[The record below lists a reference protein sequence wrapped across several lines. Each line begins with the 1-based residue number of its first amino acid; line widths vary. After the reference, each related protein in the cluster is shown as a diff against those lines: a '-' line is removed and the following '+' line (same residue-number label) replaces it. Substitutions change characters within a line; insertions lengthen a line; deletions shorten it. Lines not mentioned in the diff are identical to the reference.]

1 MMKLGDERQARFWLS
16 SIQVLELTG
25 AKTRSK
31 QIKVLDFMGYNY
43 RVRPD
48 GSFVVPSDQFSEQQ
62 SYKPLKEYKL
72 DFSALG

>member
-1 MMKLGDERQARFWLS
+1 MLVKFWLS
-16 SIQVLELTG
+16 PNEVTELTG
-25 AKTRSK
+25 AKSRSK
-31 QIKVLDFMGYNY
+31 QLKVLDFMGYSY

-48 GSFVVPSDQFSEQQ
+48 GSFVVPVEQFSEQQ